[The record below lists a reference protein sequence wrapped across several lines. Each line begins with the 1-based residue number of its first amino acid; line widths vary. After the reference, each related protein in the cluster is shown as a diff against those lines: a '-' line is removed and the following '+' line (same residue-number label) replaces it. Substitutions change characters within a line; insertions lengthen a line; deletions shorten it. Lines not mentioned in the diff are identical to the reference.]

1 MTESEEAE
9 AAAAA
14 EGRKVSSYEV
24 VGKPLLLNGQAYNEG
39 DLLKFSKADA
49 DILIEAGRLKL
60 PNTKAKK
67 AE

>member
-9 AAAAA
+9 ATAAA

-24 VGKPLLLNGQAYNEG
+24 IGKPLIHNGQAYNEG
-39 DLLKFSKADA
+39 DPIKFSKADA
-49 DILIEAGRLKL
+49 DILIEVGRLK
-60 PNTKAKK
+60 PAKTKGMK